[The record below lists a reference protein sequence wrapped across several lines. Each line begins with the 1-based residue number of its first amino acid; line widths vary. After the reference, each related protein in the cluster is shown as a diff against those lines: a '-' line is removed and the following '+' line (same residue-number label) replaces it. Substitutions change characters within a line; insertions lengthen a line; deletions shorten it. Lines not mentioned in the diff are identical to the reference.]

1 MVSIDGY
8 IEAKDPEYYWHN
20 WDEEMAGYMMG
31 FFQTVDTF
39 IYGRRSYQD
48 MIAYWPQLD
57 DEFAQ
62 VMNTTPKLVFS
73 RTLGSVEWN
82 SRLLREEGVEEIK
95 RLKNQN
101 GKNMVL
107 FAGASLAETFI
118 KSDLIDEYRLIVNP
132 VVLGGGKPLFQ
143 NLENHFHLKL
153 KETISFRCGNALV
166 IYEPERG

>member
-82 SRLLREEGVEEIK
+82 SRLMREEGVEEIK

-143 NLENHFHLKL
+143 NITRHFNLKL
-153 KETISFRCGNALV
+153 KEATSFRCGNVLLV
-166 IYEPERG
+166 YTP